1 MADKRYI
8 NIRIKKLSLTYIF
21 SKKLIGFTG
30 DGFLSNAIVNAVF
43 TFANWFAPPMVSFLG
58 PKITLIGN

>member
-1 MADKRYI
+1 MKI
-8 NIRIKKLSLTYIF
+8 T
-21 SKKLIGFTG
+21 GFTG

-58 PKITLIGN
+58 PKITLIGSNYLVFILCT